1 MEITRRLPLWLW
13 WIIGIA
19 VIGAVSAGAVFFIRS
34 SRPSIPPGL
43 VEKRE
48 EISRLLEESG
58 RIGDVDIRPLA
69 EMESKKDYSGV
80 AALMERALESN
91 AEHEKLSQTLV
102 KASDEL
108 ANTSVR
114 VMPDTIGTKA
124 ITAFGVLSRLAQAE
138 KKFYANRRLLYE
150 MTRDY
155 YADLAAKKNP
165 TLPDNLRALVLKVNA
180 DLDEARALHQQF
192 ASAIKIFDKS
202 IVGIK

>member
-1 MEITRRLPLWLW
+1 MNGARRVPLWLW
-13 WIIGIA
+13 WLIGLGVIA
-19 VIGAVSAGAVFFIRS
+19 AVSAGVVFFMRS

-69 EMESKKDYSGV
+69 EMESKKDYNGV

-91 AEHEKLSQTLV
+91 AEHERLSQTLT
-102 KASDEL
+102 SSSSEP
-108 ANTSVR
+108 ANRSVR
-114 VMPDTIGTKA
+114 VMADTIGTKA
-124 ITAFGVLSRLAQAE
+124 ITAFRILSELAKAE
-138 KKFYANRRLLYE
+138 KKFYENRRLLYV

-155 YADLAAKKNP
+155 YADLAAKKSP
-165 TLPDNLRALVLKVNA
+165 PLPDDLRSLVLEVNS

-192 ASAIKIFDKS
+192 ASAIKVFDES